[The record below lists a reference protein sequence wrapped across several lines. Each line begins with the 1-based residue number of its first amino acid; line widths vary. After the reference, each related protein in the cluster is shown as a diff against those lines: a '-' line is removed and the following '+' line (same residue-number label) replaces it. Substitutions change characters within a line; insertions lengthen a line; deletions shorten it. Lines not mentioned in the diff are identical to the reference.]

1 MADSKEMVVVRF
13 VRDKIL
19 TTDADR
25 PVYTGVAAQGATY
38 PFVVIEIVSRDES
51 ETQDSGSAVDTYRVQ
66 VDCYAKSD
74 SSASGYAT
82 AAGLSDGIRTAL
94 SRATDYTTYTHDID
108 GVQEAGHLTDYIPE
122 IEVYRATNDYMIR
135 IK

>member
-1 MADSKEMVVVRF
+1 MIR
-13 VRDKIL
+13 
-19 TTDADR
+19 TTDADL
-25 PVYTGVAAQGATY
+25 PVYVGVAAQGAEY
-38 PFVVIEIVSRDES
+38 PFVVIEIVSRNES

-74 SSASGYAT
+74 NTLSGYAT
-82 AAGLSDGIRTAL
+82 AAALADGIRAVL
-94 SRATDYTTYTHDID
+94 SRATDYSSYNYDID
-108 GVQEAGHLTDYIPE
+108 GVQEANHLTDYIPE

>member
-19 TTDADR
+19 TTDADL

-94 SRATDYTTYTHDID
+94 SRATDYSSYNYDID